1 MLRLNPLTLVQ
12 MAMVVLDRFEKVSLL
27 LLLSVLWIHLILM
40 RMRIRILDPH
50 CKIIDPDPSHFFKI
64 YWIFLLL
71 NFFNKKMFKFLL
83 NIFSLIFILKLNEP
97 FRHEEI
103 FIISLFFK
111 SSVKKFFLQFL
122 VDVYPLD
129 LHIFA
134 DPDPDTGPK
143 HWLL

>member
-50 CKIIDPDPSHFFKI
+50 WKIIDPDPSHFFKI
-64 YWIFLLL
+64 YWIFLT
-71 NFFNKKMFKFLL
+71 KKCSNFLL

-122 VDVYPLD
+122 VDDYPLD